1 MGQTSGV
8 RGDASRAVPQR
19 VRFWQ
24 KKARGRRSALWCAKE
39 GRRARECVSVLVRS
53 RMLRCRR
60 GVLFLGE
67 SSHLPSTA
75 FLVAIRGV
83 SESSAA
89 VLFDTF
95 LRRFIHILCVWVRP
109 RVCLPALRG
118 RRKRRCYG
126 RSAVLTRRG
135 EALLDIVVVEELR
148 LRALRRRVRAGAR

>member
-24 KKARGRRSALWCAKE
+24 KKARGRRSALVRE
-39 GRRARECVSVLVRS
+39 GGAARS
-53 RMLRCRR
+53 RMCV
-60 GVLFLGE
+60 GVGALANVAMSTWCLFLGE
-67 SSHLPSTA
+67 SSHLPSIA

-95 LRRFIHILCVWVRP
+95 LRRFINILCVWVRP

-118 RRKRRCYG
+118 RRKRRRYG
-126 RSAVLTRRG
+126 GSAVLPRRG

-148 LRALRRRVRAGAR
+148 LRALRRRMRAGAR